1 MKMQA
6 AVVKEQGVTFAV
18 VMVRQE
24 VTMYSVR
31 AIKAR
36 NELSRVFKVPVILL
50 SFDNNNQPHY
60 YGRKDI
66 VEFLKSIRVE
76 QIPFRQ
82 YDLVPVY

>member
-36 NELSRVFKVPVILL
+36 NELSRVFKMPVILL
-50 SFDNNNQPHY
+50 SFDNSGQPHY
-60 YGRKDI
+60 YGRRDI

-76 QIPFRQ
+76 QIPFRL
-82 YDLVPVY
+82 YDLLPVY